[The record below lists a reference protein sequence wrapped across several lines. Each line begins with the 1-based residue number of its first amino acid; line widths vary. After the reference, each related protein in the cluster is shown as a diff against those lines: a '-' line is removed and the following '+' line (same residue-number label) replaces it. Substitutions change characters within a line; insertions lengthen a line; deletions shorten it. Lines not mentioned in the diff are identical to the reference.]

1 MNFDPLL
8 LFICD
13 QYVNYSPY
21 KTFNSYENSS
31 SDSYSLFRNKGE

>member
-1 MNFDPLL
+1 MNFNLLL
-8 LFICD
+8 LFTCD
-13 QYVNYSPY
+13 QQVDYSPY